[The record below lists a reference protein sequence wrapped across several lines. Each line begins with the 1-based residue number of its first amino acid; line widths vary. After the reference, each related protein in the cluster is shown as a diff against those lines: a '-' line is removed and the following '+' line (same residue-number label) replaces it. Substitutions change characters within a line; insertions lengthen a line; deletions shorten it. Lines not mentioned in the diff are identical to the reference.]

1 MLVIGID
8 PGTAI
13 TGYGLVRA
21 ESDGTTLVEYG
32 AITTPFEL
40 GLPQRLQ
47 ILYAGLAALLRRH
60 RPDQAVVEKLFFS
73 RNTTTAI
80 AVGQGRG
87 VVLLALADAGIPV
100 AEYTPNEVKQA
111 IVGYGGGRKE
121 QIQEMVRILL
131 HMDTVPTPD
140 DAADALA
147 LAICHAHGENM
158 RRLLAQAR

>member
-13 TGYGLVRA
+13 TGFGLVQA
-21 ESDGTTLVEYG
+21 SHDGTELVEYG
-32 AITTPFEL
+32 TITTSAEL
-40 GLPQRLQ
+40 ALPQRLQ
-47 ILYAGLAALLRRH
+47 ILYSALTELLRRH

-73 RNTTTAI
+73 RNTSTAI

-87 VVLLALADAGIPV
+87 VVLLALANADIPV

-111 IVGYGGGRKE
+111 IVGYGGGRKG
-121 QIQEMVRILL
+121 QVQEMVRILL
-131 HMDTVPTPD
+131 RMNAIPTPD

-158 RRLLAQAR
+158 RRLLDQAR